1 MPTIE
6 DRLLA
11 AEYAAAVAL
20 CFGTLPLVEDRPG
33 GRDAAAQ
40 QVKQMLIGLRG
51 DDVDTR
57 NNPGFDQA
65 LATIVA
71 RYLNLMGAS

>member
-11 AEYAAAVAL
+11 IEYATAVAL
-20 CFGTLPLVEDRPG
+20 CFATMPLVGDEPG

-40 QVKQMLIGLRG
+40 QVKRMLIALRQ

-57 NNPGFDQA
+57 NNPGFDKA
-65 LATIVA
+65 LTTIVA
-71 RYLNLMGAS
+71 RYLNYMGAE